1 MQDLVQAQAQ
11 YDQHVPVQL
20 GQRPLGKVFDQVI
33 QAPLPAQRAG
43 DDFCGQP
50 AIAVVVKMG
59 PAPGER
65 GGKVFAVSRH
75 RTQRVI
81 RRRAGGRGHVNRPPG

>member
-1 MQDLVQAQAQ
+1 MTRTSRSSFAVQFR
-11 YDQHVPVQL
+11 
-20 GQRPLGKVFDQVI
+20 QRPPGKVLDQMI
-33 QAPLPAQRAG
+33 QAPLPAQRARDNLG
-43 DDFCGQP
+43 GQP

-65 GGKVFAVSRH
+65 GGKVFAVCRH

-81 RRRAGGRGHVNRPPG
+81 RRGAGGRGHVNRPPG